1 MVGVARRATPTTFWV
16 MSIPNIGPQG
26 IRTRRRLGVAAFAAG
41 AALVAGLVLAGAA
54 PPWRLAVFPV
64 FWLGA
69 LGWFQ
74 AREKT

>member
-1 MVGVARRATPTTFWV
+1 MD
-16 MSIPNIGPQG
+16 IPNIGPRG
-26 IRTRRRLGVAAFAAG
+26 IRTRRRLAVTAFASGAVLVGALVMAG
-41 AALVAGLVLAGAA
+41 AAR
-54 PPWRLAVFPV
+54 PWRLAVLPF